1 MQSRMKQLAIL
12 AGEKI
17 EGRIPEHW
25 DGTAAQRIVSVR
37 IENQN
42 RIRELHAPVRRRRLW
57 LETFTRT

>member
-1 MQSRMKQLAIL
+1 MQSRMKQLGIL

-17 EGRIPEHW
+17 ERRIPEHC